1 MRVNRGLAAAVFC
14 FAATVANAQIFDQTD
29 WKETEVP
36 PPPSFNV
43 KGLLPIEM
51 PPYMSLKFGVDPA
64 TLAVTGDGVVR
75 YVVVATGP
83 TGAINAFYEGVRC
96 ATDEVRSY
104 ARFNNGAW
112 QPVDASEWKRIESM
126 NSSYV
131 RALSSQGLCR
141 GRAPRFSTRDMVRE
155 LKKPEILDR

>member
-1 MRVNRGLAAAVFC
+1 MRVSRGFVAALFC
-14 FAATVANAQIFDQTD
+14 LTATVANAQIFGQTD

-36 PPPSFNV
+36 PPPTFDV
-43 KGLLPIEM
+43 KRLLPVEM

-64 TLAVTGDGVVR
+64 TLVVTGDGVVR

-83 TGAINAFYEGVRC
+83 SGASNAFYEGVRC
-96 ATDEVRSY
+96 ATDEVKTY
-104 ARFNNGAW
+104 ARFNSGAW
-112 QPVDASEWKRIESM
+112 QPVDEPEWKRIETM